1 MRPKPSTSWFTKKSS
16 RVSPSPS
23 PSIIFPHDQQNPNN
37 GQTAIDPSSSNPSSQ
52 KNDTNETLSMLLRE
66 THAALTQ
73 RSDRTNNNQTLC
85 TKLASA
91 IVIAEENESKQKGRR
106 SHGNKRSS
114 FITSLTDFD
123 DELTNFFLYNYS
135 DHHGDHES
143 IHKILKGRNLNEP
156 VEMLSPRS
164 GGRHASVATLHLKG
178 PDQLNHTVTSGKILD
193 LLVQWDFNIFELYDL
208 IGPNTFVIVG
218 DGIVQHLHSLITTL
232 GFNHDKFLTTLK
244 YLSQSYLDNPYHNQL
259 HGADVAQALSWTLI
273 QGGAANVFTPV
284 NDDSSNNPQ
293 QLLDY
298 DKNRV
303 PKITMLSSVLAAL
316 AHDAGHPGVNNNY
329 LIDTSDPLALTYND
343 HSPLEH
349 MHCATLFRIL
359 QKDECNFVPSELKEK
374 SRAMRGV
381 IVNMSKSLPILNP

>member
-1 MRPKPSTSWFTKKSS
+1 
-16 RVSPSPS
+16 
-23 PSIIFPHDQQNPNN
+23 
-37 GQTAIDPSSSNPSSQ
+37 
-52 KNDTNETLSMLLRE
+52 MLLRE
-66 THAALTQ
+66 THAALAQ

-244 YLSQSYLDNPYHNQL
+244 YLSHSYLDNPYHNQL
-259 HGADVAQALSWTLI
+259 HGADVAQALSWILI

-284 NDDSSNNPQ
+284 NE
-293 QLLDY
+293 
-298 DKNRV
+298 
-303 PKITMLSSVLAAL
+303 ITMLSSVLAAL

-349 MHCATLFRIL
+349 MHAATLFRIL
-359 QKDECNFVPSELKEK
+359 QKEECNFVPSVCQKKAFFVGRIVEK
-374 SRAMRGV
+374 PLDGWCYINRRR
-381 IVNMSKSLPILNP
+381 